1 MSIYRLKNDV
11 VGVGIESVQVLGE
24 DGLCPPWVMEWHS
37 IFNPPKAHDDSKKV
51 ARIAGY
57 ECY

>member
-37 IFNPPKAHDDSKKV
+37 IFNPPKAHDDRKV
-51 ARIAGY
+51 KR
-57 ECY
+57 